1 MRIEASQARTRIMRL
16 VERIALLEAALEQC
30 RALADKAAEDTAAE
44 YCRQI
49 REIAET
55 ALEGEPV

>member
-1 MRIEASQARTRIMRL
+1 MRIEASQARARIMRL

-30 RALADKAAEDTAAE
+30 RALAGRASGDNAAE

-49 REIAET
+49 EAIANV
-55 ALEGEPV
+55 ALEASPV

>member
-1 MRIEASQARTRIMRL
+1 MRIEASQARARIMRL

-30 RALADKAAEDTAAE
+30 RALASRASGDSAAE

-49 REIAET
+49 EVIASA
-55 ALEGEPV
+55 ALETSPV